1 MLHVPSPSW
10 LLLFWCG
17 LVASITSEWTA
28 AVVRA
33 LFNRGR
39 NEGTPGIPRLMR
51 EPRGSAPIAIITG
64 TLVSAPV
71 YGLLFEWF
79 HRADLTLG
87 ASIGAV
93 HGTFAGILILLAA
106 MRNRTPASA
115 GFSLRPTAV
124 YRVRRFATRVLY
136 GALRG
141 LLYAV
146 PR

>member
-1 MLHVPSPSW
+1 MLRVPTPSW

-17 LVASITSEWTA
+17 LVASIASEWA
-28 AVVRA
+28 AAFFRA
-33 LFNRGR
+33 VAGRGR
-39 NEGTPGIPRLMR
+39 NDGASGNPRLMR

-64 TLVSAPV
+64 TLISAPA
-71 YGLLFEWF
+71 YGLVFEWF

-87 ASIGAV
+87 ATLGAI
-93 HGTFAGILILLAA
+93 HGTLAGALILLAA
-106 MRNRTPASA
+106 IRNRHPLSA
-115 GFSLRPTAV
+115 GFSLRPTAL

-136 GALRG
+136 GALMG